1 MTDLP
6 KYHSFPPLTPHEP
19 TKDSHVES
27 LHRNG
32 IITELDFSGYD
43 TSQVTDMSS
52 LGQVGFAG
60 CNEITLPIDFDSSH
74 IECGN
79 EMAKAWFAARDK
91 PTPTIPQMTD
101 RHEREVFTDK
111 AERVVNKVLAF
122 ALTVLAVVFV
132 GGLMYKTF
140 VWGY

>member
-6 KYHSFPPLTPHEP
+6 KYHSFPPLTPH
-19 TKDSHVES
+19 
-27 LHRNG
+27 
-32 IITELDFSGYD
+32 
-43 TSQVTDMSS
+43 
-52 LGQVGFAG
+52 
-60 CNEITLPIDFDSSH
+60 
-74 IECGN
+74 
-79 EMAKAWFAARDK
+79 K

-132 GGLMYKTF
+132 GGLMYKAF
-140 VWGY
+140 VWGH